1 MDVQRNIK
9 NMKKVKEC
17 AVLQCWLKD
26 CLISNFFSF
35 WSPLP
40 TKVAKSL
47 PWAEYL
53 IFPPIAVNNLF
64 KFSAQGSN
72 LTPFIGNGTKFQI
85 PSEIKPPLT
94 KNLLAYDILRLHI
107 YLGTYIYFP
116 HRRYCIHMRD
126 YDHIHQCTSKNKFP
140 VWL

>member
-1 MDVQRNIK
+1 
-9 NMKKVKEC
+9 MKIHTRSSGNFLAHFCPPGTQWKVF
-17 AVLQCWLKD
+17 W
-26 CLISNFFSF
+26 F
-35 WSPLP
+35 WSHCQQKMPI
-40 TKVAKSL
+40 
-47 PWAEYL
+47 PWAEGL
-53 IFPPIAVNNLF
+53 NLPPITVNNF
-64 KFSAQGSN
+64 FICSVQGSN
-72 LTPFIGNGTKFQI
+72 LAPFIGNGTKVKI
-85 PSEIKPPLT
+85 PLEINSPLV